1 MFSSQAHS
9 GMFDI
14 QVAIKSLHFE
24 WPLLEL
30 KYPTLEPTLFVKG
43 QKNNEVEL
51 LLLFD
56 TNIINETVK
65 FSLQNKGLLM
75 PPTF

>member
-43 QKNNEVEL
+43 QKGQKVHT
-51 LLLFD
+51 D
-56 TNIINETVK
+56 RSI
-65 FSLQNKGLLM
+65 
-75 PPTF
+75 P

>member
-1 MFSSQAHS
+1 MLN
-9 GMFDI
+9 I
-14 QVAIKSLHFE
+14 L
-24 WPLLEL
+24 
-30 KYPTLEPTLFVKG
+30 VKG